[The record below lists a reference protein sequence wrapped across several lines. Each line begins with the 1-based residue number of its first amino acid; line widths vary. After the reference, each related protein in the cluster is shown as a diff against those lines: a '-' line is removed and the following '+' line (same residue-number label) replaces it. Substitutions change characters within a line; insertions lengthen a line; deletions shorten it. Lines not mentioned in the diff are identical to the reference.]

1 MTHHAFSCARLR
13 QAMVSFFLAV
23 LLLGARQQCP
33 AAVGGG
39 VVNTTFTTST
49 SHHETHVPLTVDQ
62 RTSSGV
68 IQNVLN
74 GGDRIQLGFSPGTSL
89 ASPRVQA
96 ALQAA
101 LRALPPFPQGAS
113 LQLLSRTPGSGG
125 SSSKTTQF
133 VGTNTSVTTTTTFG
147 PATILIG
154 PDQSQTFFVAAG
166 TLNINTNTHT
176 QSFFNDITT
185 LSGGAPTVENYLQQ
199 RIITIDLGSVFS
211 ALDSGLP
218 VALALRDSLLAAH
231 AGGIGDV
238 NDRIL
243 RAWLGP
249 NETGAPQGD
258 KSDVPGAGDGNIR
271 LFANISAGWLSQGG
285 RNGTAGLLDTRE
297 SASAGAEWKLRG
309 KFRLGVSASQV
320 HSETDFSG
328 GLGSQHIDG
337 GALSAY
343 VTWRSDASALPP
355 STGKDGKT
363 PAGNPSGYCYAD
375 LLYSAGLFSD
385 TLRRNTLTGAT
396 ARSTADD
403 WSHLVSL
410 NAGYVFKVGDTFA
423 TGPYASLT
431 YVHGRLD
438 GSTESGGGAAS
449 LTYGA
454 QEYDSLVSTL
464 GWQANWKLHRPWGA
478 LTPLVHI
485 GWERENLSD
494 GGAVSA
500 TLLQSP
506 FSAAGA
512 GLIGGFRASSSRAD
526 ARYDALVIGA
536 AVSADIGENWTFTLS
551 AAERTDFGP
560 RNDVSLSLRAQRR
573 F

>member
-1 MTHHAFSCARLR
+1 MTHHAFSRARLR
-13 QAMVSFFLAV
+13 HAFVFILLAT
-23 LLLGARQQCP
+23 LALGARQQCP

-39 VVNTTFTTST
+39 GSGTITISTST
-49 SHHETHVPLTVDQ
+49 TQGATHTPLTVDQ
-62 RTSSGV
+62 RTSSGL
-68 IQNVLN
+68 IQNILN
-74 GGDRIQLGFSPGTSL
+74 GGDRIQLGFSPGLSI
-89 ASPRVQA
+89 SNPRVQA

-101 LRALPPFPQGAS
+101 LRALPPFPQGAT
-113 LQLLSRTPGSGG
+113 LQLQSRTPGSGG
-125 SSSKTTQF
+125 TSALSIQF
-133 VGTNTSVTTTTTFG
+133 DHAETSVTSTISLG
-147 PATILIG
+147 PGTILIG

-166 TLNINTNTHT
+166 TSNVNTNTHT
-176 QSFFNDITT
+176 QSFFNDTTT

-199 RIITIDLGSVFS
+199 RIIVIDLGSVFS

-258 KSDVPGAGDGNIR
+258 KGDASGDGNMR
-271 LFANISAGWLSQGG
+271 LFASISGGWLNQSG
-285 RNGTAGLLDTRE
+285 RDGTAGLLDKRE

-320 HSETDFSG
+320 HSDTDFSG
-328 GLGSQHIDG
+328 GLGSQRIDG

-343 VTWRSDASALPP
+343 VTWRDP
-355 STGKDGKT
+355 SS
-363 PAGNPSGYCYAD
+363 PWFAD
-375 LLYSAGLFSD
+375 LLYSAGLFRD
-385 TLRRNTLTGAT
+385 TLKRDTLTGAT
-396 ARSTADD
+396 ARSTADA

-423 TGPYASLT
+423 TGPYASLA
-431 YVHGRLD
+431 YVHGRL
-438 GSTESGGGAAS
+438 GGATESGGGAAS
-449 LTYGA
+449 LSYSA
-454 QEYDSLVSTL
+454 QDYDSLVSTL
-464 GWQANWKLHRPWGA
+464 GWQANWKLHRSWGA
-478 LTPLVHI
+478 LTPLIHI

-506 FSAAGA
+506 FSSTGA
-512 GLIGGFRASSSRAD
+512 GLIGGFRADSSRAD

-536 AVSADIGENWTFTLS
+536 AVSADFGENWTLTLS

-560 RNDVSLSLRAQRR
+560 RNDVSVSLRAQRR

>member
-1 MTHHAFSCARLR
+1 MKPRHSIRPARF
-13 QAMVSFFLAV
+13 ATVLASLAT

-39 VVNTTFTTST
+39 GGGTITTTTST
-49 SHHETHVPLTVDQ
+49 TQSETHTPFTVDN

-68 IQNVLN
+68 IQNILN

-89 ASPRVQA
+89 ANPRVQA

-125 SSSKTTQF
+125 TSALSIQLDHTE
-133 VGTNTSVTTTTTFG
+133 TSVTTTTAIG
-147 PATILIG
+147 PGTIMIG
-154 PDQSQTFFVAAG
+154 PDQSQTFFVAPG
-166 TLNINTNTHT
+166 TTNINTNTHT

-258 KSDVPGAGDGNIR
+258 KSDVPGAGDGNMR
-271 LFANISAGWLSQGG
+271 LFANIGAGWLSLGG
-285 RNGTAGLLDTRE
+285 RDGATGLLDTRE

-309 KFRLGVSASQV
+309 KFRVGVSATYV
-320 HSETDFSG
+320 HSDTDFSG

-343 VTWRSDASALPP
+343 VTWRSDPCSP
-355 STGKDGKT
+355 
-363 PAGNPSGYCYAD
+363 CYAD
-375 LLYSAGLFSD
+375 LLYSAGLFRD